1 MSGNQQE
8 IVEAMGDYFANITEG
23 LGTAVKV
30 A

>member
-8 IVEAMGDYFANITEG
+8 IVEVMGDYFANITGG
-23 LGTAVKV
+23 LGTADKV